1 MSEIQNN
8 LQQTNVLPI
17 KSVEET
23 NIDNNIP
30 TENSNNN
37 NMKNNLQQTNVLPIK
52 SIEQNSNI
60 DPSLLLNNNV
70 PSIEPDKSI
79 VCWNCLSVLLVKPSW
94 GVVQCPSCDKFNRV
108 PNEEK
113 TNENKLIL
121 NSNKNHFE
129 IAAPYVYA
137 VMTCPYCQEENKVRK
152 EAEHVVCFNCFNS
165 FSIEN
170 PTVKTI
176 SSNQPIK
183 ITNTNKVTRISDMY
197 FPDPMYYPGKF
208 PIEPVVINNMNM
220 NMAAEKRNEELIKE
234 IYKEIDKNKN
244 NNNNI
249 KRKNLTPR
257 VDKYSAIRKF
267 MNDMDEIETLRN
279 KKYDDYF
286 KGINNNNNYNN
297 NFNINNQFIQNNNY
311 NNNYNN
317 NFNNYNNN
325 NLIKQDS
332 NYFLNQKNYLPQIQ
346 NYKNIYSNPS
356 YFNNNYKQ
364 SNFNSKNNFINNMM
378 FSNWNK
384 SYTLK

>member
-1 MSEIQNN
+1 MNEEKDN

-17 KSVEET
+17 KSIEE
-23 NIDNNIP
+23 NNY
-30 TENSNNN
+30 ENHIVNT
-37 NMKNNLQQTNVLPIK
+37 KNNLQQTNVLPIK
-52 SIEQNSNI
+52 SIEQNLNYNNNNNNNDI

-70 PSIEPDKSI
+70 PSVEPDKSI

-94 GVVQCPSCDKFNRV
+94 GIVQCPSCDKFNRV

-113 TNENKLIL
+113 VNDDKLIL
-121 NSNKNHFE
+121 NKNKNHFE

-170 PTVKTI
+170 PTIKTV
-176 SSNQPIK
+176 SSNKPIK

-208 PIEPVVINNMNM
+208 PIDPIIINNNYN
-220 NMAAEKRNEELIKE
+220 NMAAEKRNEELIGE

-244 NNNNI
+244 NNNI
-249 KRKNLTPR
+249 RKNLTPKI
-257 VDKYSAIRKF
+257 DKYSAMRKF
-267 MNDMDEIETLRN
+267 MKDMDEIEGIRN
-279 KKYDDYF
+279 RKYNDYF
-286 KGINNNNNYNN
+286 KGINTNQNYYNN
-297 NFNINNQFIQNNNY
+297 LNLNNQYVQ
-311 NNNYNN
+311 
-317 NFNNYNNN
+317 NNN
-325 NLIKQDS
+325 NLIYQDS
-332 NYFLNQKNYLPQIQ
+332 NNFLNQKNYLPQVQ
-346 NYKNIYSNPS
+346 SNKNIYSNPLS
-356 YFNNNYKQ
+356 YLNYNYKQ
-364 SNFNSKNNFINNMM
+364 NNINSKNNFINNMM

>member
-1 MSEIQNN
+1 MNEEKNN

-17 KSVEET
+17 KSIEE
-23 NIDNNIP
+23 NNY
-30 TENSNNN
+30 ENHIVNT
-37 NMKNNLQQTNVLPIK
+37 KNNLQQTNVLPIK
-52 SIEQNSNI
+52 SIEQNLNYNNNNNNNDI

-70 PSIEPDKSI
+70 PSVEPDKSI

-94 GVVQCPSCDKFNRV
+94 GIVQCPSCDKFNRV

-113 TNENKLIL
+113 VNDDKLIL
-121 NSNKNHFE
+121 NKNKNHFE

-170 PTVKTI
+170 PTIKTV
-176 SSNQPIK
+176 SSNKPIK

-208 PIEPVVINNMNM
+208 PIDPIIINNNY
-220 NMAAEKRNEELIKE
+220 NHMAAEKRNEELIGE

-244 NNNNI
+244 NNNI
-249 KRKNLTPR
+249 RKNLTPKI
-257 VDKYSAIRKF
+257 DKYSAMRKF
-267 MNDMDEIETLRN
+267 MKDMDEIEGIRN
-279 KKYDDYF
+279 RKYNDYF
-286 KGINNNNNYNN
+286 KGINTNQNYYNN
-297 NFNINNQFIQNNNY
+297 LNLNNQYIQ
-311 NNNYNN
+311 
-317 NFNNYNNN
+317 NNN
-325 NLIKQDS
+325 NLIYQDS
-332 NYFLNQKNYLPQIQ
+332 NNFLNQKNYLPQVQ
-346 NYKNIYSNPS
+346 SNKNIYSNPLS
-356 YFNNNYKQ
+356 YLNYNYKQ
-364 SNFNSKNNFINNMM
+364 NNINSKNNFINNMM

>member
-1 MSEIQNN
+1 MNEEKDN

-17 KSVEET
+17 KSIEE
-23 NIDNNIP
+23 NNY
-30 TENSNNN
+30 ENHIVNT
-37 NMKNNLQQTNVLPIK
+37 KNNLQQTNVLPIK
-52 SIEQNSNI
+52 SIEQNLNYNNNNNNNNNDI

-70 PSIEPDKSI
+70 PSVEPDKSI

-94 GVVQCPSCDKFNRV
+94 GIVQCPSCDKFNRV

-113 TNENKLIL
+113 VNDDKLIL
-121 NSNKNHFE
+121 NKNKNHFE

-170 PTVKTI
+170 PTIKTV
-176 SSNQPIK
+176 SSNKPIK

-208 PIEPVVINNMNM
+208 PIDPIIINNNYN
-220 NMAAEKRNEELIKE
+220 NMAAEKRNEELIGE

-244 NNNNI
+244 NNNI
-249 KRKNLTPR
+249 RKNLTPKI
-257 VDKYSAIRKF
+257 DKYSAMRKF
-267 MNDMDEIETLRN
+267 MKDMDEIEGIRN
-279 KKYDDYF
+279 RKYNDYF
-286 KGINNNNNYNN
+286 KGINSNQNYYNN
-297 NFNINNQFIQNNNY
+297 LNINNQYVQ
-311 NNNYNN
+311 
-317 NFNNYNNN
+317 NNN
-325 NLIKQDS
+325 NLIYQDS
-332 NYFLNQKNYLPQIQ
+332 NNFLNQKNYLPQVQ
-346 NYKNIYSNPS
+346 SNKNIYSNPLS
-356 YFNNNYKQ
+356 YLNYNYKQ
-364 SNFNSKNNFINNMM
+364 NNINSKNNFINNMM

>member
-1 MSEIQNN
+1 MNEEKDN

-17 KSVEET
+17 KSIEE
-23 NIDNNIP
+23 NNY
-30 TENSNNN
+30 ENHIVNT
-37 NMKNNLQQTNVLPIK
+37 KNNLQQTNVLPIK
-52 SIEQNSNI
+52 SIEQNLNYNNNNNNNDI

-70 PSIEPDKSI
+70 PSVEPDKSI

-94 GVVQCPSCDKFNRV
+94 GIVQCPSCDKFNRV

-113 TNENKLIL
+113 VNDDKLIL
-121 NSNKNHFE
+121 NKNKNHFE

-170 PTVKTI
+170 PTIKTV
-176 SSNQPIK
+176 SSNKPIK

-208 PIEPVVINNMNM
+208 PIDPIIINNNYN
-220 NMAAEKRNEELIKE
+220 NMAAEKRNEELIGE

-244 NNNNI
+244 NNNI
-249 KRKNLTPR
+249 RKNLTPKI
-257 VDKYSAIRKF
+257 DKYSAMRKF
-267 MNDMDEIETLRN
+267 MKDMDEIEGIRN
-279 KKYDDYF
+279 RKYNDYF
-286 KGINNNNNYNN
+286 KGINTNQNYYNN
-297 NFNINNQFIQNNNY
+297 LNINNQYVQ
-311 NNNYNN
+311 
-317 NFNNYNNN
+317 NNN
-325 NLIKQDS
+325 NLIYQDS
-332 NYFLNQKNYLPQIQ
+332 NNFLNQKNYLPQVQ
-346 NYKNIYSNPS
+346 SNKNIYSNPLS
-356 YFNNNYKQ
+356 YLNYNYKQ
-364 SNFNSKNNFINNMM
+364 NNINSKNNFINNMM

>member
-1 MSEIQNN
+1 MNEEKDN

-17 KSVEET
+17 KSIEE
-23 NIDNNIP
+23 NNY
-30 TENSNNN
+30 ENHIVNT
-37 NMKNNLQQTNVLPIK
+37 KNNLQQTNVLPIK
-52 SIEQNSNI
+52 SIEQNLNYNNNNNNNDI

-70 PSIEPDKSI
+70 PSVEPDKSI

-94 GVVQCPSCDKFNRV
+94 GIVQCPSCDKFNRV

-113 TNENKLIL
+113 VNDDKLIL
-121 NSNKNHFE
+121 NKNKNHFE

-170 PTVKTI
+170 PTIKTV
-176 SSNQPIK
+176 SSNKPIK

-208 PIEPVVINNMNM
+208 PIDPIIINNNYN
-220 NMAAEKRNEELIKE
+220 NMAAEKRNEELIGE

-244 NNNNI
+244 NNNI
-249 KRKNLTPR
+249 RKNLTPKI
-257 VDKYSAIRKF
+257 DKYSAMRKF
-267 MNDMDEIETLRN
+267 MKDMDEIEGIRN
-279 KKYDDYF
+279 RKYNDYF
-286 KGINNNNNYNN
+286 KGINSNQNYYNN
-297 NFNINNQFIQNNNY
+297 LNINNQYVQ
-311 NNNYNN
+311 
-317 NFNNYNNN
+317 NNN
-325 NLIKQDS
+325 NLIYQDS
-332 NYFLNQKNYLPQIQ
+332 NNFLNQKNYLPQVQ
-346 NYKNIYSNPS
+346 SNKNIYSNPLS
-356 YFNNNYKQ
+356 YLNYNYKQ
-364 SNFNSKNNFINNMM
+364 NNINSKNNFINNMM

>member
-1 MSEIQNN
+1 MNEEKDN

-17 KSVEET
+17 KSIEE
-23 NIDNNIP
+23 NNY
-30 TENSNNN
+30 ENHIVNT
-37 NMKNNLQQTNVLPIK
+37 KNNLQQTNVLPIK
-52 SIEQNSNI
+52 SIEQNVNYNNNNNNNDI

-70 PSIEPDKSI
+70 PSVEPDKSI

-94 GVVQCPSCDKFNRV
+94 GIVQCPSCDKFNRV

-113 TNENKLIL
+113 LNDDKLIL
-121 NSNKNHFE
+121 NKNKNHFE

-170 PTVKTI
+170 PTIKTV
-176 SSNQPIK
+176 SSNKPIK

-208 PIEPVVINNMNM
+208 PIDPIIINNNY
-220 NMAAEKRNEELIKE
+220 NHMAAEKRNEELIGE

-244 NNNNI
+244 NNNI
-249 KRKNLTPR
+249 RKNLTPKI
-257 VDKYSAIRKF
+257 DKYSAMRKF
-267 MNDMDEIETLRN
+267 MKDMDEIEGIRN
-279 KKYDDYF
+279 RKYNDYF
-286 KGINNNNNYNN
+286 KGINSNQNYYNN
-297 NFNINNQFIQNNNY
+297 LNINNQYVQ
-311 NNNYNN
+311 
-317 NFNNYNNN
+317 NNN
-325 NLIKQDS
+325 NLIYQDS
-332 NYFLNQKNYLPQIQ
+332 NNFLNQKNYLPQVQ
-346 NYKNIYSNPS
+346 SNKNIYSNPLS
-356 YFNNNYKQ
+356 YLNYNYKQ
-364 SNFNSKNNFINNMM
+364 NNINSKNNFINNMM